1 MRTGTQLVLVLMGGG
16 ALTAGAA
23 MSMEPGSA
31 CREARARNDPQ
42 TEAICRA
49 HAGYFHTWHGYYGS
63 HGWFGSYQSTGV
75 GTGTSTPHG
84 VTRGGFGLFGMHF
97 SGFHG

>member
-1 MRTGTQLVLVLMGGG
+1 MRTATQLVLVLMGGG

-23 MSMEPGSA
+23 VSMEPGRA

-49 HAGYFHTWHGYYGS
+49 NSGYLHTWHSHYGS
-63 HGWFGSYQSTGV
+63 HVWFGSTQSTA
-75 GTGTSTPHG
+75 TTSSRS
-84 VTRGGFGLFGMHF
+84 VSRGGFGLFGMHF
-97 SGFHG
+97 SGLHG